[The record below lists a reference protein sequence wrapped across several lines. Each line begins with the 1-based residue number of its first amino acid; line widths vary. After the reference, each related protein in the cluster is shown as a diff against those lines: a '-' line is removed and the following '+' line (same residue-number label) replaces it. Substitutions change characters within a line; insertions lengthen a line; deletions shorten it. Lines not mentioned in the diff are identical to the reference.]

1 MIKNQKFAEISRFV
15 LELTAIGSLDND
27 LDNLLA
33 RLFDVLKKLP
43 SFRVQPRGVTRMYNP
58 RGSLVTIAQ
67 HGFQPVWLDPS
78 TDILLEKVPQLF
90 CDTAQIVPLEPPD
103 RVIVLPLS
111 DDGRQLGQT
120 VIFTEPDWVP
130 SDTEIEFMTN
140 LARVLSGLVS
150 RCLMNETLKV
160 REIELEDARTQ
171 AIRRLGTA
179 AEYRDH
185 ETGMHVMRMTNIAV
199 VIAKALGLPDDQREL
214 LFIAAPLH
222 DVGKIGIVDGIL
234 LKPGKLTDDEFDVM
248 KTHTEIGEQLLHG
261 SDSLIQTAR
270 DIASSHHESWDGSGY
285 PRGLRKEEISMLAR
299 ICSVADVFDA
309 LTSTRPYKDAWPVED
324 AVAWTLGQ
332 AGKKFD
338 PAVVTAFESALPEII
353 RIREL
358 YREDIID
365 PNQTLNLTE
374 LVCRGTGWVN
384 WDETLSVGID
394 VIDEHHRYL
403 FDLTNDL
410 IDVVAK
416 KRGAREI
423 ARVLKALGQ
432 YAHVHFRAEERM
444 MEHYNFE
451 GLDRQKRQHQQF
463 QDKLQEFCEEL
474 HHNPLIVQF
483 EVMPYLR
490 EWLVGHIQYEDAQ
503 LRALSERVPRA
514 DWCLETLA
522 AAIQSPSV
530 PLGINS
536 RIAAAS
542 CD

>member
-1 MIKNQKFAEISRFV
+1 MIRNQKFAEISSFV
-15 LELTAIGSLDND
+15 LELTAIGGLDND
-27 LDNLLA
+27 LDNMLA
-33 RLFDVLKKLP
+33 RLFGVLQKLP
-43 SFRVQPRGVTRMYNP
+43 SFRVQPRGVIRMYNP

-67 HGFQPVWLDPS
+67 HGFQPVWLDTS
-78 TDILLEKVPQLF
+78 TDILLKKVPRSF
-90 CDTAQIVPLEPPD
+90 CDTICAISLEPPD
-103 RVIVLPLS
+103 RVIVLPLTG
-111 DDGRQLGQT
+111 DGRQIGQA
-120 VIFTEPDWVP
+120 VIFTEPDWIP
-130 SDTEIEFMTN
+130 SDMEIEFMTI
-140 LARVLSGLVS
+140 LAWVLSGLVS
-150 RCLMNETLKV
+150 RCLMNETLEV
-160 REIELEDARTQ
+160 REIELEEARTQ

-179 AEYRDH
+179 AEYRDP

-214 LFIAAPLH
+214 LFIAAPMH
-222 DVGKIGIVDGIL
+222 DVGKIGIADGIL

-261 SDSLIQTAR
+261 SDSLIQAAR
-270 DIASSHHESWDGSGY
+270 DIASSHHENWDGSGY
-285 PRGLRKEEISMLAR
+285 PRSLRGEEISMLAR

-324 AVAWTLGQ
+324 AVKWTLGQ
-332 AGKKFD
+332 SGKKFD
-338 PAVVTAFESALPEII
+338 PAVVTAFESVLPEIM

-374 LVCRGTGWVN
+374 QVYSGTSWVS
-384 WDETLSVGID
+384 WDGTLSVDID

-410 IDVVAK
+410 IEVVAK
-416 KRGAREI
+416 KLGAREI

-432 YAHVHFRAEERM
+432 YAQVHFYAEERM

-463 QDKLQEFCEEL
+463 HDKLQLFCEEL
-474 HHNPLIVQF
+474 HYNPMIVQF

-490 EWLVGHIQYEDAQ
+490 EWLVEHIQYEDAQ
-503 LRALSERVPRA
+503 LSVLSA
-514 DWCLETLA
+514 
-522 AAIQSPSV
+522 
-530 PLGINS
+530 
-536 RIAAAS
+536 
-542 CD
+542 